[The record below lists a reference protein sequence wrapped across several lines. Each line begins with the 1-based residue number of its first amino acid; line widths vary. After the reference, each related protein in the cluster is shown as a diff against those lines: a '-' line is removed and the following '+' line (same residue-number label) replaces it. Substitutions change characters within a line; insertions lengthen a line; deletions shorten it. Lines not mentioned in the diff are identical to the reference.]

1 MNLVF
6 LGPPGAGK
14 GTIASEAKVHFDIPH
29 ISTGDLFRSH
39 IKAETELGKQV
50 KAILACGELVPDTIT
65 IAMVEDRF
73 TQDDAKTGFILD
85 GFPRTIAQAEALSAM
100 KSIDCVVN
108 FVLDTQ
114 QIVARLSGRRVC
126 KSNGNTYH
134 ILYNP
139 PKVEGLD
146 DETGE
151 PLIQRDDDKPEAIL
165 HRLEVYEAQTKPLI
179 DYYREKVLLLD
190 IDASPS
196 PSEVLASLIEALSKK
211 NA

>member
-14 GTIASEAKVHFDIPH
+14 GTIASEAKIKLDIPH

-39 IKAETELGKQV
+39 IKGGTELGKQV
-50 KAILACGELVPDTIT
+50 QAILASGELVPDSVT
-65 IAMVEDRF
+65 IAMVKERLKEA
-73 TQDDAKTGFILD
+73 DAQKGFILD
-85 GFPRTIAQAEALSAM
+85 GFPRTIVQADALASM
-100 KSIDCVVN
+100 KGLDAVVN
-108 FVLDTQ
+108 FVLERE

-126 KSNGNTYH
+126 KSTGRTYH

-139 PKVEGLD
+139 PKTEGID

-165 HRLEVYEAQTKPLI
+165 NRLKVYEAQTAVLI
-179 DYYREKVLLLD
+179 DYYRSKGLLVD
-190 IDASPS
+190 IDASRS
-196 PSEVLASLIEALSKK
+196 PDEVTASLLEILKK
-211 NA
+211 